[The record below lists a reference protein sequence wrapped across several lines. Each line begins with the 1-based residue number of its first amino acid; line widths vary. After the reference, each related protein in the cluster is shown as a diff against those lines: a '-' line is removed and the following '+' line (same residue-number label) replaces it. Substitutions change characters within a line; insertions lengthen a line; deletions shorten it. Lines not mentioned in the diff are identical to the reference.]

1 MDILLSQLAE
11 SVSAAEDLEGL
22 TRPLLEL
29 LEAIT
34 GLESTYLTTI
44 DEQRGVQ
51 HILFARNS
59 RQMQIPEGLS
69 VPWADTLCKR
79 ALQENRPYT
88 DDVAACWGDSDAAR
102 ALGIQ
107 TYLSQPVRTLDG
119 GLYGTLCAAS
129 DAKVSVAPSTIK
141 MLNLFAGLI
150 GHQVERERLLN
161 ALRKSNLELS
171 SSALTDPLT
180 GVANRRAL
188 SLELTRMLARAQR
201 EQRSV
206 QVAFIDLDGFK
217 AINDHY
223 GHEVGDCFL
232 VHIAKRIAGSV
243 RAGDFVARYGG
254 DEFVVI
260 TCNTGLDELRL
271 RLERLTVGRYVRDGI
286 VIDYSGASVG
296 VAASA
301 NDETNGE
308 HLLARADAAMYA
320 TKKAR
325 RNQQMAC

>member
-1 MDILLSQLAE
+1 MDTLLIKLAG
-11 SVSAAEDLEGL
+11 SVSAAADLEDL

-44 DEQRGVQ
+44 DEKRGMQ
-51 HILFARNS
+51 HVLFARNS
-59 RQMQIPEGLS
+59 KQMQIPEGLS
-69 VPWADTLCKR
+69 VPWEDTLCKR
-79 ALQENRPYT
+79 ALQENRAYT
-88 DDVAACWGDSDAAR
+88 DDVGSCWGDSGAAR
-102 ALGIQ
+102 ELGIQ
-107 TYLSQPVRTLDG
+107 TYLSQPVRTADG
-119 GLYGTLCAAS
+119 GLYGTLCGAS
-129 DAKVSVAPSTIK
+129 SAKVSVLPNTIQV
-141 MLNLFAGLI
+141 LNLFAGLI
-150 GHQVERERLLN
+150 GYQVERERQLS
-161 ALRKSNLELS
+161 ALRKSNQELS
-171 SSALTDPLT
+171 STALTDPLT

-188 SLELTRMLARAQR
+188 SLELTRVLARAQR
-201 EQRSV
+201 EQLSV

-232 VHIAKRIAGSV
+232 VHIAKRLAASV
-243 RAGDFVARYGG
+243 RVGDFVARYGG

-260 TCNTGLDELRL
+260 TCNTSRDELRQ

-286 VIDYSGASVG
+286 VIDYTGASVG
-296 VAASA
+296 VAVSA

-320 TKKAR
+320 SKKAR
-325 RNQQMAC
+325 RDQQTVY

>member
-1 MDILLSQLAE
+1 MDTLLSQLAE
-11 SVSAAEDLEGL
+11 SVSDAADLEGL

-51 HILFARNS
+51 HVLFARNS
-59 RQMQIPEGLS
+59 KQMQIPEGLS
-69 VPWADTLCKR
+69 VPWEDTLCKR
-79 ALQENRPYT
+79 ALQENRLYT
-88 DDVAACWGDSDAAR
+88 DDVGGCWGDSDAAR

-119 GLYGTLCAAS
+119 SLYGTLCGAS
-129 DAKVSVAPSTIK
+129 STKVGILPATIQV
-141 MLNLFAGLI
+141 LNLFAGLI
-150 GHQVERERLLN
+150 AYQVERERQLS
-161 ALRKSNLELS
+161 ALRKTNQELS

-188 SLELTRMLARAQR
+188 SLELSRVLARAQR
-201 EQRSV
+201 EQLSV

-223 GHEVGDCFL
+223 GHEMGDCFL
-232 VHIAKRIAGSV
+232 THIAKRLAASV

-271 RLERLTVGRYVRDGI
+271 RLERLTAGRYVRDGI

-325 RNQQMAC
+325 RDRQMAC

>member
-1 MDILLSQLAE
+1 MMDTLLSQLAE
-11 SVSAAEDLEGL
+11 SVSAAADLEGL

-29 LEAIT
+29 LEAVT

-51 HILFARNS
+51 HVLFARNS
-59 RQMQIPEGLS
+59 KQMQIPEGLS
-69 VPWADTLCKR
+69 VHWQDTLCRR

-88 DDVAACWGDSDAAR
+88 DDVSGCWGDSNAAR

-129 DAKVSVAPSTIK
+129 GAKVSVLPATIK

-150 GHQVERERLLN
+150 GYQVERERMLS
-161 ALRKSNLELS
+161 ALRKSNLELC

-188 SLELTRMLARAQR
+188 SLELTRVLARAQR
-201 EQRSV
+201 EQLSV

-232 VHIAKRIAGSV
+232 VHIAKRLAASM

-271 RLERLTVGRYVRDGI
+271 RLERLTVGRYARDGI

-296 VAASA
+296 VAISD

-325 RNQQMAC
+325 RDRQMA